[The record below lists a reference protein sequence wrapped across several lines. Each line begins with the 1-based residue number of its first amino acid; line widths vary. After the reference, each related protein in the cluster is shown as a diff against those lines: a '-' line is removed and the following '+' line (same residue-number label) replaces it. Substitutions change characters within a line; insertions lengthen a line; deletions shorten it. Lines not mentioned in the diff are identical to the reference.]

1 MSFQAHVHFL
11 TGSITGLFMAYN
23 REIETRLQ
31 KIMSQ
36 WKDTERKK
44 MFGGLCY
51 LLKGNKVCGIYRD
64 FLILRL
70 GEKGARE
77 ALRSNFVRPFD
88 ITGKPMRGWVMVEQ
102 KGFGSD
108 DELIAFLEE
117 AGDFVKTLPQKQ
129 K

>member
-1 MSFQAHVHFL
+1 
-11 TGSITGLFMAYN
+11 MAYN
-23 REIETRLQ
+23 REVEKRLQ
-31 KIMSQ
+31 KIISQ
-36 WKDTERKK
+36 WKDTERKN

-51 LLKGNKVCGIYRD
+51 LLKGNMVCGIYRD

-77 ALRSNFVRPFD
+77 ALQSNFVRPFD

-102 KGFGSD
+102 KGFGSN
-108 DELIAFLEE
+108 DELIALLEE
-117 AGDFVKTLPQKQ
+117 ARDFVERLPQKQ